1 MNLFNAWI
9 KKRFGIKS
17 PSAMMNGYEYEYDYL
32 LSEKD
37 DNKKE
42 SEDANFCMKCGVKM
56 LPIGAEKE

>member
-17 PSAMMNGYEYEYDYL
+17 PSAMINGYEYDYL

-42 SEDANFCMKCGVKM
+42 SEDKNNN
-56 LPIGAEKE
+56 E

>member
-17 PSAMMNGYEYEYDYL
+17 PSAMILGYEYEYDYL
-32 LSEKD
+32 LSQKD

-42 SEDANFCMKCGVKM
+42 SEDKYDRCRR
-56 LPIGAEKE
+56 